1 MLSLALAKTQCTLT
15 LAGRK
20 QVLRTPRIYMQA
32 DVSRC
37 KQMCMQML
45 QVFDPVED
53 YLKLLRTIF
62 DFDALKALLRK
73 PDFTFTFDGMHGVS
87 GPYARRIFV
96 EVALQ
101 PINWTVVLLAST
113 AQHSMY
119 TIR

>member
-1 MLSLALAKTQCTLT
+1 
-15 LAGRK
+15 
-20 QVLRTPRIYMQA
+20 
-32 DVSRC
+32 
-37 KQMCMQML
+37 ML

-96 EVALQ
+96 EVAHFPCSQSGWWWHLQ
-101 PINWTVVLLAST
+101 AQPSKACTSTLCVSVLALG
-113 AQHSMY
+113 SM
-119 TIR
+119 RCKRHDCQ

>member
-1 MLSLALAKTQCTLT
+1 
-15 LAGRK
+15 
-20 QVLRTPRIYMQA
+20 
-32 DVSRC
+32 
-37 KQMCMQML
+37 MCMEVL

-96 EVALQ
+96 EVTLQ
-101 PINWTVVLLAST
+101 PLARNVVLAANT

-119 TIR
+119 SFSA